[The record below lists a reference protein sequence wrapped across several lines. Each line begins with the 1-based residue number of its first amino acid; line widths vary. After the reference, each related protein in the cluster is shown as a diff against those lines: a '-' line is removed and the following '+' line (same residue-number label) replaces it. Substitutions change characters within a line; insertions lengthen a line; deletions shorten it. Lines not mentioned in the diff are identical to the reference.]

1 MVVGLLGNKSTYSNR
16 FILVFPK
23 SENDVRLQ
31 ATLGSKNPTGLPM
44 GVVSKKITV
53 YDKFYTTNITVVYWN
68 ENRVVCKYNDLKRR
82 TSNSTITIE
91 KGKFEKPDVEFI
103 KEQTGKEVS
112 VIKKEVVKKPDYI
125 KIVDGLQSKVVG
137 DYLYSNEWILRGET
151 RNYDGEWSNDISPE
165 EPDSFESLYD
175 FLEQY
180 KPELTALQL
189 RYIQKNLIEYD
200 ERFDNDYY
208 SKTTNGFYRINLKKL
223 LEYID

>member
-1 MVVGLLGNKSTYSNR
+1 MGNWITPDTKLLILDGLFLTNEDIINV
-16 FILVFPK
+16 I
-23 SENDVRLQ
+23 
-31 ATLGSKNPTGLPM
+31 
-44 GVVSKKITV
+44 KKITV

-125 KIVDGLQSKVVG
+125 KIVDDLQSKVVG
-137 DYLYSNEWILRGET
+137 DYLYSNEWILSGET
-151 RNYDGEWSNDISPE
+151 KNYDGEWNNNISAE
-165 EPDSFESLYD
+165 EPDSFDTLYD

-189 RYIQKNLIEYD
+189 RYI
-200 ERFDNDYY
+200 
-208 SKTTNGFYRINLKKL
+208 
-223 LEYID
+223 